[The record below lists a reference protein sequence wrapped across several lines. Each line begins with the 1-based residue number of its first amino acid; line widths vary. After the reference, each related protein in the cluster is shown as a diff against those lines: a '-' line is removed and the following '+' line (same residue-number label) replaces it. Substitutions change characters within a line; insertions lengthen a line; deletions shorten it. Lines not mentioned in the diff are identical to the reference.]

1 MSLEQARKL
10 KNTDAVRVK
19 LSGATVTVMGVC
31 SVNRNVYVLCSDN
44 VWRHHSELEKEH
56 SVQTSVI

>member
-1 MSLEQARKL
+1 MSHEQARKL
-10 KNTDAVRVK
+10 KNTDSVRVR

-31 SVNRNVYVLCSDN
+31 SVNRNIYILCSDN

-56 SVQTSVI
+56 SVQISAI